1 MLKVIPFFLTDVALP
16 TLDVFSDLSLVIGWY
31 WNGHWN
37 FAISMTIPLLL
48 QFLFT
53 VYKWMRLEKKERK
66 CWSWIPLILQCWP
79 QVRALRIIHLDLI
92 NNIKAE
98 TKKKELMREVN
109 STEPFLE
116 AFSCAMIMTVIRT
129 IAMKDETFTNYCI
142 ENPEYK
148 ECPEYNNTIYAPP
161 EYCDHNLNVNR
172 CAVYGGF
179 GGFWW
184 FLITVVISLL
194 TCSLGVTKFL
204 QNGPFSVISHKGL
217 LGGMMTQRFGL
228 GFCAVT
234 SSIFTKSFI
243 LNLYCRLFIP
253 LDHFEQGNKFNSM
266 LPFVF
271 GLFGLFVLTNLM
283 CSFVSIGLSTGFN
296 KNFIEIVMRYPAA
309 WMLPVCTF
317 FMIGPRKISL
327 NLLANDQRR
336 HLGLSAGLT
345 ILNMILTVIM
355 MAIMLILIA
364 NENSEHYG
372 KELSIVML
380 IIIIAISHI
389 FFLFPNMK
397 FCGPKSL
404 GFSDQSSIH
413 IIDVSQNEL
422 KPISVNDESS
432 ND

>member
-1 MLKVIPFFLTDVALP
+1 
-16 TLDVFSDLSLVIGWY
+16 
-31 WNGHWN
+31 
-37 FAISMTIPLLL
+37 
-48 QFLFT
+48 
-53 VYKWMRLEKKERK
+53 MRLEKKEHK

-79 QVRALRIIHLDLI
+79 QVRALRIIHLDL
-92 NNIKAE
+92 NNSTKAE
-98 TKKKELMREVN
+98 TKKKELMREVV

-142 ENPEYK
+142 ENPVYR
-148 ECPEYNNTIYAPP
+148 ECPEYNNTVYAPP
-161 EYCDHNLNVNR
+161 EYCAHNLNVNR

-184 FLITVVISLL
+184 YTTTVVISLL

-204 QNGPFSVISHKGL
+204 QNGPFSVISDKGL
-217 LGGMMTQRFGL
+217 LGGMMTKRFGL
-228 GFCAVT
+228 AFCAVT
-234 SSIFTKSFI
+234 SSIFTKVFI

-253 LDHFEQGNKFNSM
+253 LDDFDQGNKFKSM
-266 LPFVF
+266 VPFVIV
-271 GLFGLFVLTNLM
+271 LFGLFVLPNLM

-296 KNFIEIVMRYPAA
+296 KNFIEIIMRYPAA

-317 FMIGPRKISL
+317 FMIGPRKISFD
-327 NLLANDQRR
+327 LLANDQRR
-336 HLGLSAGLT
+336 YLGLSSGLT

-355 MAIMLILIA
+355 MGIMLILIA
-364 NENSEHYG
+364 NENSEHFG

-397 FCGPKSL
+397 YCGPKSS
-404 GFSDQSSIH
+404 GFSDQNNIH

-422 KPISVNDESS
+422 KPISINDESP

>member
-1 MLKVIPFFLTDVALP
+1 
-16 TLDVFSDLSLVIGWY
+16 
-31 WNGHWN
+31 
-37 FAISMTIPLLL
+37 
-48 QFLFT
+48 
-53 VYKWMRLEKKERK
+53 MRLEKKERK

-79 QVRALRIIHLDLI
+79 QVRALRIIHLDLK

-142 ENPEYK
+142 ENPNYK

-161 EYCDHNLNVNR
+161 EFCDHNLNVNR

-184 FLITVVISLL
+184 FLTTVVISLL
-194 TCSLGVTKFL
+194 
-204 QNGPFSVISHKGL
+204 
-217 LGGMMTQRFGL
+217 LGGMMTKRFGL
-228 GFCAVT
+228 GFCAAT

-253 LDHFEQGNKFNSM
+253 LDDFEQGNKFKSM

-271 GLFGLFVLTNLM
+271 GLFGLFVLPNLM

-327 NLLANDQRR
+327 HLLANGQRR
-336 HLGLSAGLT
+336 HLGLSTGLT

-355 MAIMLILIA
+355 MGIMLILIA
-364 NENSEHYG
+364 NENSKHLQELAELRINC

-397 FCGPKSL
+397 YCGLKSL
-404 GFSDQSSIH
+404 GFSDQTSIH
-413 IIDVSQNEL
+413 VIDVSQNEL
-422 KPISVNDESS
+422 KPITVNDESS